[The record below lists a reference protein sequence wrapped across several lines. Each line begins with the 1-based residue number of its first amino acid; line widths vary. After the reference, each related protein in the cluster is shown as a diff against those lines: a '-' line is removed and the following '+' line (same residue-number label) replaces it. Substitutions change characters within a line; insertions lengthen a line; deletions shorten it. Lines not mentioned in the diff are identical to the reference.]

1 MNKVI
6 ADIINNKFESFEE
19 LSIDQK
25 HQFLVYISNHQ
36 IKNAV
41 LLKLLNTNYWY
52 DIRLELFNMIYKDKN
67 FIHHTVTM
75 LVNNLVKF
83 RELTDEQIDYLITT
97 DWSLS
102 FILIHEIIV
111 KDNYFL
117 TERIINNQEAFKKS
131 LIILKKCQTITK
143 ITFIYEALCLDKV
156 IEDNI
161 VLELLSNQKY
171 SLPKWFIEN
180 EKIKPLIIRNFN
192 FFVELES
199 ECKMNLIDKFYDDI
213 DEDILAKYKPFID
226 LYNLHKDKSVDVFLT
241 RLINANEEEKLLP
254 YLSDNLTYLN
264 SGTTTDV
271 YTDGTKVV
279 KLTLEKYC
287 PDTVKD
293 LFLLAPTET
302 IKINTCKK
310 VSNQV
315 IEIQSY
321 LPKKKNGLS
330 ISKREI
336 KRFLQ
341 QLDKYGYY
349 TDDPNNLDL
358 LPDNFGYL
366 DDYHDANLTGFNC
379 YEELPSW
386 FKKRPLV
393 LYDID
398 KVYKKKL

>member
-25 HQFLVYISNHQ
+25 HQLLTYIFNYQ
-36 IKNAV
+36 I
-41 LLKLLNTNYWY
+41 
-52 DIRLELFNMIYKDKN
+52 RKDKN
-67 FIHHTVTM
+67 FIHHTITM
-75 LVNNLVKF
+75 LANNLVKF
-83 RELTDEQIDYLITT
+83 KELTDEQINYLITT

-117 TERIINNQEAFKKS
+117 AERIINNQEAFEKS

-321 LPKKKNGLS
+321 LPKKKKGLS

-341 QLDKYGYY
+341 ELDKFGYY

-366 DDYHDANLTGFNC
+366 YDYHDANLTGFNC

>member
-25 HQFLVYISNHQ
+25 HQLLTYIFNYQ
-36 IKNAV
+36 I
-41 LLKLLNTNYWY
+41 
-52 DIRLELFNMIYKDKN
+52 RKDKN
-67 FIHHTVTM
+67 FIHHTITM
-75 LVNNLVKF
+75 LANNLVKF
-83 RELTDEQIDYLITT
+83 KELTDEQINYLITT

-117 TERIINNQEAFKKS
+117 AERIINNQEAFEKS

-321 LPKKKNGLS
+321 LPKKKKGLS

-341 QLDKYGYY
+341 ELDKFGYY

-358 LPDNFGYL
+358 LPNNFGYL
-366 DDYHDANLTGFNC
+366 YDYHDANLTGFSC
-379 YEELPSW
+379 YE
-386 FKKRPLV
+386 
-393 LYDID
+393 
-398 KVYKKKL
+398 

>member
-1 MNKVI
+1 M
-6 ADIINNKFESFEE
+6 
-19 LSIDQK
+19 
-25 HQFLVYISNHQ
+25 
-36 IKNAV
+36 
-41 LLKLLNTNYWY
+41 
-52 DIRLELFNMIYKDKN
+52 
-67 FIHHTVTM
+67 
-75 LVNNLVKF
+75 
-83 RELTDEQIDYLITT
+83 
-97 DWSLS
+97 S

-111 KDNYFL
+111 KENYFL
-117 TERIINNQEAFKKS
+117 AERIINNQEAFEKS

-156 IEDNI
+156 IDDNTI
-161 VLELLSNQKY
+161 LEILSNQKC

-180 EKIKPLIIRNFN
+180 EKIKPLIITNFN

-254 YLSDNLTYLN
+254 YLNDNLTYLS

-310 VSNQV
+310 VSSQV

-321 LPKKKNGLS
+321 LPKKKKGLS

-341 QLDKYGYY
+341 ELDKFGYY

>member
-25 HQFLVYISNHQ
+25 HQLLTYIFNYQ
-36 IKNAV
+36 I
-41 LLKLLNTNYWY
+41 
-52 DIRLELFNMIYKDKN
+52 RKDKN
-67 FIHHTVTM
+67 FIHHTITM

-83 RELTDEQIDYLITT
+83 KELTDEQINYLITT

-117 TERIINNQEAFKKS
+117 AERIINNQEAFEKS

-180 EKIKPLIIRNFN
+180 EKIKPLIIRNLN

-254 YLSDNLTYLN
+254 YLSDNLTYLS

-321 LPKKKNGLS
+321 LPKKKKGLS

-341 QLDKYGYY
+341 ELDKFGYY

>member
-25 HQFLVYISNHQ
+25 HQLLTYIFNYQ
-36 IKNAV
+36 I
-41 LLKLLNTNYWY
+41 
-52 DIRLELFNMIYKDKN
+52 RKDKN
-67 FIHHTVTM
+67 FIHHTITM
-75 LVNNLVKF
+75 LANNLVKF
-83 RELTDEQIDYLITT
+83 KELTDEQINYLITT

-117 TERIINNQEAFKKS
+117 AERIINNQEAFEKS

-213 DEDILAKYKPFID
+213 DEDILAKYKHFID

-321 LPKKKNGLS
+321 LPKKKKGLS

-341 QLDKYGYY
+341 ELDKFGYY

-366 DDYHDANLTGFNC
+366 YDYHDANLTGFSC